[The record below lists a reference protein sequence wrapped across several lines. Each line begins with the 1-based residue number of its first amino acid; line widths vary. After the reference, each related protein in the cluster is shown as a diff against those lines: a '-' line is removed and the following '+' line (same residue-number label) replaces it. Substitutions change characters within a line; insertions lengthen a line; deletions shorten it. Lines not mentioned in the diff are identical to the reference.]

1 MTELRNA
8 RYLSVHDL
16 RRRINE
22 GDVDTVLVAFTDLQ
36 GRLQGE
42 RVHAT
47 YFAEHVLD
55 QGIAAP
61 GYLLAVDLDMNIA
74 DPDGLVAEQTDQRDD
89 TGSGFANDSLAATP
103 AWCRVGAVR
112 CGRARPN
119 AGRAITTSDLDAAT
133 RSRSE
138 PGISRLGEH
147 RVGVHDLQQQLRGG
161 PERSLS

>member
-74 DPDGLVAEQTDQRDD
+74 DPDGLVAEQTDQEMTLVLDLQTIR
-89 TGSGFANDSLAATP
+89 LLQHQP
-103 AWCRVGAVR
+103 GAVLVQCDVVGLDR
-112 CGRARPN
+112 TPVVQSP
-119 AGRAITTSDLDAAT
+119 RAILT
-133 RSRSE
+133 
-138 PGISRLGEH
+138 
-147 RVGVHDLQQQLRGG
+147 QQLEVAASRGYHVLAST
-161 PERSLS
+161 ELEFMIFNNSYEEARSSSLS

>member
-74 DPDGLVAEQTDQRDD
+74 DPRRPGRGADRPGDD

-119 AGRAITTSDLDAAT
+119 ASRAITTGDLDAAT
-133 RSRSE
+133 RGRSE

>member
-47 YFAEHVLD
+47 YLPEHVLD

-61 GYLLAVDLDMNIA
+61 GYLLAVDLDMTIA
-74 DPDGLVAEQTDQRDD
+74 DPDGLVAEKTDQEK
-89 TGSGFANDSLAATP
+89 TL
-103 AWCRVGAVR
+103 V
-112 CGRARPN
+112 
-119 AGRAITTSDLDAAT
+119 L
-133 RSRSE
+133 
-138 PGISRLGEH
+138 
-147 RVGVHDLQQQLRGG
+147 DLQTIRLLQHQPDAVLMQ
-161 PERSLS
+161 

>member
-22 GDVDTVLVAFTDLQ
+22 GDVDTVIVAFTDLQ
-36 GRLQGE
+36 GGCKASAYTRRTSPNMFLIKRL
-42 RVHAT
+42 
-47 YFAEHVLD
+47 
-55 QGIAAP
+55 AAP

-89 TGSGFANDSLAATP
+89 TGSGFANDSLTATP

-119 AGRAITTSDLDAAT
+119 AGRAITIGQS
-133 RSRSE
+133 
-138 PGISRLGEH
+138 
-147 RVGVHDLQQQLRGG
+147 
-161 PERSLS
+161 